1 MRILNNET
9 FNIAQTITTRQQDAA
24 EKLAKYGLQAL
35 SYQALWNS
43 VGANYFMRFEP
54 DEIAWQSRLLTPHV
68 QTPEPIV
75 RARLSPNG
83 DGIQVMIY
91 THDQDDL
98 FARICNFFDRMAY
111 SIVQAKIYTTNH
123 GYALNSFIVLDQS
136 GKSVSYSGL
145 LKFIETELTEKIV
158 VSSTLEAPLEG
169 RISRQVKHMPFTT
182 LIKIHAE
189 SQGINHELEI
199 VTGDRPG
206 LLARIAFTFLQ
217 LGVDLH
223 NAKINTL
230 GSRAEDSFL
239 ISGKQKKTLNA
250 SQIDALRESLA
261 KL

>member
-1 MRILNNET
+1 LNDEA
-9 FNIAQTITTRQQDAA
+9 FSIAQTITTRQHEAA
-24 EKLAKYGLQAL
+24 EKLAKYGLQPQ
-35 SYQALWNS
+35 SYQTLWDN
-43 VGANYFMRFEP
+43 VGASYFVRFEP

-68 QTPEPIV
+68 QSPDPIV

-91 THDQDDL
+91 THDQGDL

-111 SIVQAKIYTTNH
+111 NIVQAKIYTTNH

-145 LKFIETELTEKIV
+145 LKFIETELTDKIV
-158 VSSTLEAPLEG
+158 VSSALEAPLEG
-169 RISRQVKHMPFTT
+169 RISRQVKHMSFATQ
-182 LIKIHAE
+182 INIHAE
-189 SQGINHELEI
+189 SQGINHVLEI
-199 VTGDRPG
+199 ITGDRPG

-239 ISGKQKKTLNA
+239 ISAKQQQTLNA
-250 SQIDALRESLA
+250 AQLDALRENLA